1 MGQRKHELTRLMQRT
16 AINLMLFV
24 TIGICAVFYTVSRQ
38 VLLERTCQA
47 DVGNLHQVYSAVENM
62 RQTSMALGQQVFNDN
77 QVAYLLY
84 SSQFDPNK
92 LCVAISQLNNYRTA
106 NPYVDSIY
114 IYNKYLDSIS
124 VCSTRFGT
132 YDAPLRGPGAFFD
145 AAAAALLEDERR
157 GSAGLIPRLINYNG
171 EEICYYTSL
180 TSEFFPAGQTHSTVF
195 VNWSSEYLNSII
207 KNDLSAPGR
216 TMILDKRGLVV
227 SGWEEYATLED
238 VSGEAF
244 FRRVQDCQGEGYLIT
259 EIHGVQTLVSYMC
272 PEDNPWQYLRFTPY
286 DLILGEVDQGIRTLI
301 VISMIVVVLGM
312 GAAYLFARLVRKP
325 VRDIYR
331 HVERLEEEG
340 RNTRRSYRQEML
352 RNLLYGAQS
361 PGYVLR
367 QGVLDKIRPSGE
379 GQSCVLV
386 LVRLRGGGD
395 VLLDGGS
402 DQLRLTR
409 YGVGNVAAEICE
421 EKFRAQ
427 AIDLE
432 GRHLALLLAVPD
444 KGEFEEELAAR
455 LERSAAELRKALHIQ
470 TSYTVSEVFP
480 FRDIESAYRAVWEAD
495 SHQLFYPAGGILWAR
510 QVMAKNARHY
520 VYPSE
525 REAQM
530 LEMILASQEEQAC
543 AVMHE
548 IIHETEQYAFSVANM
563 VVSRL
568 TLALLGVEEDLRGSG
583 LIEGAS
589 PFPTIHLTEED
600 SIEGVCVRLDEM
612 VRRLVTVLEHKRN
625 GYHSIL
631 VQRITAIILESYRET
646 DCCLDSIAGAV
657 GLSPAYAGKL
667 YKRYALKSVA
677 ESISEL
683 RMKEARRLLRE
694 DRKLAIAEVASR
706 SGFSSGSYFSKVF
719 RKENGMTP
727 NEYRNLNSKGGS
739 E

>member
-1 MGQRKHELTRLMQRT
+1 MGHRKHELTRLMQRT
-16 AINLMLFV
+16 AMSLMLFV
-24 TIGICAVFYTVSRQ
+24 TIGTCAIFYTISRQ
-38 VLLERTCQA
+38 VLLKRTCQA

-62 RQTSMALGQQVFNDN
+62 RQASMALGQQVFNDN

-92 LCVAISQLNNYRTA
+92 LCVAMSQLNNYRTA

-132 YDAPLRGPGAFFD
+132 YDAPLQGPDAFFD
-145 AAAAALLEDERR
+145 ADVAALMEDEQR
-157 GSAGLIPRLINYNG
+157 GSARLIPRMINYNG

-180 TSEFFPAGQTHSTVF
+180 TSEFFPAGETHSAVF

-207 KNDLSAPGR
+207 KNGPGAPGR
-216 TMILDKRGLVV
+216 TMILNKRGLVV
-227 SGWEEYATLED
+227 SGWEEYTTLED
-238 VSGEAF
+238 VSGEDF
-244 FRRVQDCQGEGYLIT
+244 FQQVKDCQGEGYLIA

-286 DLILGEVDQGIRTLI
+286 DLILGEVDKSIRNLI

-312 GAAYLFARLVRKP
+312 GVTHLFASLVRKP
-325 VRDIYR
+325 VGDIYR

-340 RNTRRSYRQEML
+340 RNTRQSYRQELL

-361 PGYVLR
+361 PDYVLR
-367 QGVLDKIRPSGE
+367 QGVLDKVHPNGE
-379 GQSCVLV
+379 CQPCVLV
-386 LVRLRGGGD
+386 LIRLRDSGG

-402 DQLRLTR
+402 DQLRLIR

-421 EKFRAQ
+421 EKFRTQ

-432 GRHLALLLAVPD
+432 GRHLALLLAVPE
-444 KGEFEEELAAR
+444 KSEYEQELAAC
-455 LERSAAELRKALHIQ
+455 LERSAAELGKALHVR
-470 TSYTVSEVFP
+470 TSYTISEVFP
-480 FRDIESAYRAVWEAD
+480 FRDIESAYRSVWEAD
-495 SHQLFYPAGGILWAR
+495 SHQLFYPAGSVLYAR

-548 IIHETEQYAFSVANM
+548 ISHETEQYAFSVANM

-568 TLALLGVEEDLRGSG
+568 TLALMGVEEDLRGSG
-583 LIEGAS
+583 LIEDTR

-600 SIEGVCVRLDEM
+600 SIEGVCTRLDEM
-612 VRRLVTVLEHKRN
+612 VYRLVTVLEHKRT

-631 VQRITAIILESYRET
+631 VQRITAIILESYRDT

-706 SGFSSGSYFSKVF
+706 SGFSSSYFSKVF

-727 NEYRNLNSKGGS
+727 NEYRNLNLKGGS